1 MNRWSNCGL
10 RGNKTLRK
18 TRFLPAVSILAFLA
32 GCAGLPSDHVQFD
45 GLSNCPKQ
53 TAATLAAKQSQLGP
67 LSDTHTLA
75 CALTVLRNTQDTA
88 VRRTALGSRLCL
100 HLAERE
106 ANQEKREKLAAEGVS
121 FAEAALAQGGG
132 DGAVHYYLAVNLGL
146 AVREH
151 ITLAMENLGR
161 LEDEMK
167 QAEALSPDIDDGGPL
182 RILGTLYLKAPAW
195 PNGIGD
201 RDKALELLKKAVIQH
216 PGHPLNHLF
225 YAQALWD
232 EGDEATLTQ
241 VKAEF
246 ALGEKLLAEGNWGY
260 SKEPWK
266 KEFDAFQQE
275 FGEAGNK

>member
-1 MNRWSNCGL
+1 
-10 RGNKTLRK
+10 LRK
-18 TRFLPAVSILAFLA
+18 VRLLPTVSILAFLA
-32 GCAGLPSDHVQFD
+32 GCSGLQRDHVQFD
-45 GLSNCPKQ
+45 RLSDCPKQ

-75 CALTVLRNTQDTA
+75 CALTVLRDSQDPA
-88 VRRTALGSRLCL
+88 VRRTSLGSRVCL

-106 ANQEKREKLAAEGVS
+106 ANQEKREKLAAEGVG
-121 FAEAALAQGGG
+121 FAEAALALGGSG

-151 ITLAMENLGR
+151 ITLAMENLDR
-161 LEDEMK
+161 LEGEMK
-167 QAEALSPDIDDGGPL
+167 QAKALSPAIDDGGPL
-182 RILGTLYLKAPAW
+182 RILGTLYLKAPSW

-201 RDKALELLKKAVIQH
+201 RDKALELLGKAVKEH

-232 EGDEATLTQ
+232 EDDETVLPQ

-246 ALGEKLLAEGNWGY
+246 ALGQKLLGEGNWGY
-260 SKEPWK
+260 SKAPWK
-266 KEFDAFQQE
+266 KEFDEFQQE
-275 FGEAGNK
+275 FEEAGSARQQPLAQVLK